1 MGHYVAMYN
10 LGVLYDFGRGFPEDN
25 EEAVRWYKM
34 SAEHDY
40 TQAQTNLG
48 LMYRTGEGVPKDF
61 KKGAEYYL
69 LAAEQGDPN
78 GQRQYG
84 YVLLIG
90 EGVRRNRVE
99 ALKWF
104 MLAMDQG
111 DKRTRDAIRDNGWF
125 WIKSEQDEARRRADA
140 WKRKWSK

>member
-1 MGHYVAMYN
+1 MTRGAVFPRTIERPPSGTARPLRWVTYVAMYN

-34 SAEHDY
+34 SAEHGY
-40 TQAQTNLG
+40 SQAQTNLG
-48 LMYRTGEGVPKDF
+48 LMYRTGEGVTKDF

-69 LAAEQGDPN
+69 LAAEQGDPK

-84 YVLLIG
+84 YVLFIG
-90 EGVRRNRVE
+90 EGVRRNRIE

-104 MLAMDQG
+104 HVGHGSGGQ
-111 DKRTRDAIRDNGWF
+111 
-125 WIKSEQDEARRRADA
+125 ADA
-140 WKRKWSK
+140 RCHQG